1 MKNKIQHLRDHLFE
15 QIEAIKAAESKEQ
28 LETELAKGRGITELS
43 KVIVD
48 SARLEV
54 DAMKALEGRTE
65 GTGFMQLAP
74 STEALPAPTR
84 AAVRN

>member
-15 QIEAIKAAESKEQ
+15 QIEAIKEAQGKEQ
-28 LETELAKGRGITELS
+28 LEAELAKGRGITELS

-54 DAMKALEGRTE
+54 DAMKVLEGRTE
-65 GTGFMQLAP
+65 GTGFMQLTAMNDAAP
-74 STEALPAPTR
+74 ALPRPP
-84 AAVRN
+84 VRN

>member
-15 QIEAIKAAESKEQ
+15 QIEAIKEAQGKEQ
-28 LETELAKGRGITELS
+28 LESELAKGRGITELS

-54 DAMKALEGRTE
+54 DAMKLLEGTTE
-65 GTGFMQLAP
+65 GTGFMQLTSAYD
-74 STEALPAPTR
+74 AAPTLPKP
-84 AAVRN
+84 AVRN